1 LSFTY
6 YLITEGENYNENEQ
20 AVIWKNLITATKP
33 EPPTIRENQSVH
45 DSNDSVVKDYLTVE
59 TVKNDLPPRLDGAIT
74 FAETKHYDFMFNG
87 VKIDPYR
94 IFEIYGITNSP
105 LQHAIKKLLRCGKSV
120 KSFDQDID
128 EAIASLMRLKEMRSE
143 DREIGIN
150 HE

>member
-1 LSFTY
+1 VKSECLNINP
-6 YLITEGENYNENEQ
+6 LKLD
-20 AVIWKNLITATKP
+20 KN
-33 EPPTIRENQSVH
+33 
-45 DSNDSVVKDYLTVE
+45 
-59 TVKNDLPPRLDGAIT
+59 
-74 FAETKHYDFMFNG
+74 HYDFWFMG

-143 DREIGIN
+143 DREIGIL